1 MSAKETQMN
10 DMSTANVGGA
20 ASGGAESP
28 VGSND
33 IELSTGAPQM
43 TPGVVAA
50 RASGFTNA
58 VYFEYLSDRTDFAAI
73 RAAIESAGYRV
84 TGKGEAEGQR
94 TEVEALDPEQAARE
108 AEFRLFMRKFRFA
121 AEIVRQ
127 FHSRDWW
134 RWRPGRGARR

>member
-1 MSAKETQMN
+1 MN
-10 DMSTANVGGA
+10 DMSIAKVGGA
-20 ASGGAESP
+20 ASGRAESP

-33 IELSTGAPQM
+33 IELRIGALQM

-50 RASGFTNA
+50 RASAFTNV
-58 VYFEYLSDRTDFAAI
+58 VYVEHLSDRTAFAVI
-73 RAAIESAGYRV
+73 RPAIESAGYRV

-94 TEVEALDPEQAARE
+94 TEVDALDPEQAARE

>member
-1 MSAKETQMN
+1 MN
-10 DMSTANVGGA
+10 DISTANVGGT
-20 ASGGAESP
+20 ASEGAERP

-33 IELSTGAPQM
+33 IELCTGAPQM
-43 TPGVVAA
+43 TGVVAA
-50 RASGFTNA
+50 RASAFTNA
-58 VYFEYLSDRTDFAAI
+58 VYVEYLPDRSDFAAI

-94 TEVEALDPEQAARE
+94 TEVDALDPEQAARE
-108 AEFRLFMRKFRFA
+108 AEFRLLVRKFRFA

-134 RWRPGRGARR
+134 RWRPGHGARG

>member
-1 MSAKETQMN
+1 MN
-10 DMSTANVGGA
+10 DLSTAKVDGA

-28 VGSND
+28 VASND
-33 IELSTGAPQM
+33 IELRTGAPQM

-58 VYFEYLSDRTDFAAI
+58 VYFEYLPDRSDFAAI

-84 TGKGEAEGQR
+84 TEKGEAEGQR
-94 TEVEALDPEQAARE
+94 TEDPEQAARE

-134 RWRPGRGARR
+134 RWRPGHGARG

>member
-1 MSAKETQMN
+1 MN
-10 DMSTANVGGA
+10 DMSTANVGGT
-20 ASGGAESP
+20 ASEGAERP

-33 IELSTGAPQM
+33 IELCTGAPQM

-50 RASGFTNA
+50 RASACTNA
-58 VYFEYLSDRTDFAAI
+58 VYVEYLPDRSDFAAI

-84 TGKGEAEGQR
+84 TEKGEAEGQR
-94 TEVEALDPEQAARE
+94 TEDPEQAARE
-108 AEFRLFMRKFRFA
+108 AEFRLLVRKFRFA

-134 RWRPGRGARR
+134 RWRPGRGAGR

>member
-1 MSAKETQMN
+1 MN

-28 VGSND
+28 VGSNE
-33 IELSTGAPQM
+33 IELCIGALQM

-50 RASGFTNA
+50 RTNA

-84 TGKGEAEGQR
+84 TGKAEAEGQR
-94 TEVEALDPEQAARE
+94 TEVEALDPERAARE
-108 AEFRLFMRKFRFA
+108 AEFRLLVRKFRFA

>member
-1 MSAKETQMN
+1 MLAEETQMN
-10 DMSTANVGGA
+10 DMSIAKVDGA
-20 ASGGAESP
+20 ASGGAERP

-33 IELSTGAPQM
+33 FELYAPQM

-134 RWRPGRGARR
+134 RWRPGHGARG

>member
-1 MSAKETQMN
+1 MN
-10 DMSTANVGGA
+10 DLSTAKVDGA

-28 VGSND
+28 VASND
-33 IELSTGAPQM
+33 IELRTGAPQM

-84 TGKGEAEGQR
+84 TGKGKAECQR
-94 TEVEALDPEQAARE
+94 TAVEALDPEQRRGRRNSASSCASSGLPQK
-108 AEFRLFMRKFRFA
+108 LFDNSTHA
-121 AEIVRQ
+121 IGGGGCQGVVHAVEII
-127 FHSRDWW
+127 H
-134 RWRPGRGARR
+134 

>member
-1 MSAKETQMN
+1 MN

-33 IELSTGAPQM
+33 IELRTGAPQM

-50 RASGFTNA
+50 RASACTNA
-58 VYFEYLSDRTDFAAI
+58 VYVEYLPDRSDFAAI

-84 TGKGEAEGQR
+84 TEKGEAEGQR
-94 TEVEALDPEQAARE
+94 TEDPEQAARE
-108 AEFRLFMRKFRFA
+108 AEFRLLVRKFRFA